1 MSMITE
7 LKDLGTNTEEAMSRF
22 LNNEALY
29 EKMLK
34 KLPNSMKSGQVMEA
48 IENGSI
54 DSAIETAHTMK
65 GVLGNL
71 SITPLYE
78 AYTKIVALLREG
90 NPEEAK
96 KILTESLPL
105 EEKVLSCIEKFDK

>member
-7 LKDLGTNTEEAMSRF
+7 LKDLGANTEEALGRF

-29 EKMLK
+29 ERMLK
-34 KLPNSMKSGQVMEA
+34 KLPDSMKSGQVMEA
-48 IENGSI
+48 IESGNI
-54 DSAIETAHTMK
+54 DGAIETAHTMK

-90 NPEEAK
+90 NPAEAK
-96 KILTESLPL
+96 SILTESLPL
-105 EEKVLSCIEKFDK
+105 EEKVIACIEKFDK

>member
-1 MSMITE
+1 MSLIAE
-7 LKDLGTNTEEAMSRF
+7 LKDLGANTDEAMNRF

-34 KLPNSMKSGQVMEA
+34 KLPDSMKSGQVMED
-48 IENGSI
+48 IESGNI
-54 DSAIETAHTMK
+54 DGAIETAHTMK

-90 NPEEAK
+90 KPDEAK
-96 KILTESLPL
+96 SILAQTLSD
-105 EEKVLSCIEKFDK
+105 EEKVVGCIEKYR

>member
-7 LKDLGTNTEEAMSRF
+7 LKDLGVNTDEGLGRF

-34 KLPNSMKSGQVMEA
+34 KLPDSMKSGQVLEA
-48 IENGSI
+48 IEKGEIN
-54 DSAIETAHTMK
+54 SAIEISHTMK

-90 NPEEAK
+90 RQDEAK
-96 KILTESLPL
+96 NILTESFPI
-105 EEKVLSCIEKFDK
+105 EEKVLTCIRKY